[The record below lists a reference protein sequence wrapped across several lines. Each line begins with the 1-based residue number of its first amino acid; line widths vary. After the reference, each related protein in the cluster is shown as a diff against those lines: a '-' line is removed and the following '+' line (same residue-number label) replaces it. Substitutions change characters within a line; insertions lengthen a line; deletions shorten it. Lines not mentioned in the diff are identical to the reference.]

1 MEIVLAGRYYCI
13 RPLGGGGFG
22 QTFLA
27 TDRHLPG
34 QPVCVV
40 KQFKPRSNVEDSL
53 QAAKRLFDLEA
64 ETLYRLGHHDQIP
77 RLLAHFEQAG
87 EFYLV
92 QELVE
97 GKPFQEKLALAGKLE
112 EAEVIALLQDL
123 LEVLAFVHQQNVI
136 HRDIKPSNIIHRK
149 ADRRYVLIDF
159 GAVKQVTAQT
169 GILGQVSFTVVVGSP
184 GYMPPEQLASQP
196 HFSSDLYALGVV
208 ALQALSGI
216 PAIELPRDAE
226 TGEVCCAALGDRLSI
241 SSDLARFLDSLVRYD
256 YRHRYS
262 TATQALNAFQ
272 ALNLKPI
279 AGPEPLPKPAPP
291 EPTPTLHQSPQA
303 ETLPPVAHPTF
314 VQRLPQ
320 VPVHSPSSR
329 PTPAS
334 PTRLDLT
341 SQEYRNRQ
349 ALLNK
354 VKNFWVKGVL
364 ETSLQDQVLIV
375 LGLEARSNAISAP
388 WNVAIAANYPL
399 QNLPQGTQIRSIFD
413 QMGTGRSLLILGEP
427 GSGKTTTLLQLAQ
440 ELIARAEQDV
450 TYLIPVVLNLSS
462 WAGSAQPIAQW
473 VVEEL
478 NIKYQVPKRVGQAW
492 MEHQQLLLLL
502 DGLDEVRSAF
512 RDACVVAINQFQQ
525 EYSTELVVCS
535 RIRDYEALSHRLNVQ
550 AAVYLRS
557 LTPEQIQFYLD
568 SLSTDLSGLKHLL
581 REDAALRELA
591 QSPLLLN
598 MMVLAYQGIAVED
611 LPRTQILAE
620 RRSQV
625 FDAYIDR
632 MFQRQGTANLY
643 SQQQTIRWLNWL
655 AQQMIRQSQTIVL
668 IERLHRSWIHTAS
681 QRWLYTSISAS
692 MVGLFLA
699 LLYGISTGIAFGIER
714 GLMAGLIALS
724 ITIVVQAA
732 IIWMLFLAEQ
742 MPHSPTQAIKL
753 KWAFTI
759 STALSIGTTLGLL
772 GGLLSGGSLGI
783 LLGILSGVV
792 AGIMDRLTGGQF
804 TENVLSPTEKLR
816 WSWSAIKTKLIFW
829 LPVGF
834 ISGLTFHAI
843 GALTTTLPVAILSG
857 LITGIT
863 SGILT
868 GLSASSEVETK
879 TFPNQGIW
887 QSAKNFLLI
896 AVISSTTLS
905 VAAILLGIPMPY
917 YFATVFG
924 LLISLS
930 LGGSAC
936 IVHFS
941 LRLAL
946 WLDRRM
952 PWNYA
957 QFLNYATQLTFLQKV
972 GGGYIFVHRLLMEH
986 FAMKGLSERA
996 NP

>member
-1 MEIVLAGRYYCI
+1 MEAVLAGRYYFI
-13 RPLGGGGFG
+13 RPLGEGGFG

-34 QPVCVV
+34 QPLCVV
-40 KQFKPRSNVEDSL
+40 KQFKPRSNMEDSL

-64 ETLYRLGHHDQIP
+64 QILYHLGNHDQIP

-92 QELVE
+92 QDLVE
-97 GKPFQEKLALAGKLE
+97 GESLQEELIRRGKLQE
-112 EAEVIALLQDL
+112 PEVIALLQDL

-136 HRDIKPSNIIHRK
+136 HRDIKPSNIIHRSP
-149 ADRRYVLIDF
+149 DRRFVLIDF
-159 GAVKQVTAQT
+159 GAVKQVTTQT
-169 GILGQVSFTVVVGSP
+169 GTLGQTSLTVVVGSP
-184 GYMPPEQLASQP
+184 GYMPPEQLSSQP
-196 HFSSDLYALGVV
+196 HFSSDLYALGIV

-216 PAIELPRDAE
+216 PAIGLPRDVQ
-226 TGEVCCAALGDRLSI
+226 TGEVCCGALGDRLVI
-241 SSDLARFLDSLVRYD
+241 SPELAGFLDKLVRYD
-256 YRHRYS
+256 YRHRYP
-262 TATQALNAFQ
+262 TATHALNAFRE
-272 ALNLKPI
+272 LNLKPI
-279 AGPEPLPKPAPP
+279 AASEITLELTPQEA
-291 EPTPTLHQSPQA
+291 TPTVHQSPQA

-320 VPVHSPSSR
+320 VPAHSLASR
-329 PTPAS
+329 PAPSTQP
-334 PTRLDLT
+334 DLT

-375 LGLEARSNAISAP
+375 LGLEARSNAVSAP

-399 QNLPQGTQIRSIFD
+399 RDLPQGTQIRSIFD

-427 GSGKTTTLLQLAQ
+427 GAGKTTTLLQLARD
-440 ELIARAEQDV
+440 LIARAEQDV
-450 TYLIPVVLNLSS
+450 AHLIPVVLNLSS
-462 WAGSAQPIAQW
+462 WAGSTQPIAQW

-478 NIKYQVPKRVGQAW
+478 NIKYQVPKRVGRAW
-492 MEHQQLLLLL
+492 MKHQQLLLLL

-568 SLSTDLSGLKHLL
+568 SLSTDLSGLKQLL
-581 REDAALRELA
+581 QEDAALRELA

-611 LPRTQILAE
+611 LPRTQVLAE

-643 SQQQTIRWLNWL
+643 SQQQTIRWLSWL

-668 IERLHRSWIHTAS
+668 IERLHRSWLHTAF
-681 QRWLYTSISAS
+681 QRWLYAGISAS
-692 MVGLFLA
+692 TLGIFLA
-699 LLYGISTGIAFGIER
+699 LLYGISTGFAFGLER
-714 GLMAGLIALS
+714 GLMAGLIALGV
-724 ITIVVQAA
+724 TLMVQAVMV
-732 IIWMLFLAEQ
+732 WTVLWAEQ
-742 MPHSPTQAIKL
+742 MPPSPTQAILL
-753 KWAFTI
+753 KWVFTM
-759 STALSIGTTLGLL
+759 STALSIGATLGLL
-772 GGLLSGGSLGI
+772 GGLLSGVSLGI
-783 LLGILSGVV
+783 FLGLLSGVV
-792 AGIMDRLTGGQF
+792 AGIMDRLTGGEF

-829 LPVGF
+829 LPVGV

-843 GALTTTLPVAILSG
+843 GALTTTLPIAILSG

-887 QSAKNFLLI
+887 ESAKNFLLT
-896 AVISSTTLS
+896 AVIGSTTLS
-905 VAAILLGIPMPY
+905 IAALLLGIPMPY
-917 YFATVFG
+917 YFATMLGV
-924 LLISLS
+924 LISLS

-936 IVHFS
+936 IVHLS
-941 LRLAL
+941 LRFTF

-957 QFLNYATQLTFLQKV
+957 QFLNSAAQLTFLQKV

-986 FAMKGLSERA
+986 FARKNSSERV